1 MGGCVQRRTYINP
14 GGAQPPGTCHLNPM
28 GSSHSYVTDPNA
40 FATGVEEN
48 VDEGR
53 WKAYDYVVVG
63 GGLLHFGSRYF
74 NNR

>member
-1 MGGCVQRRTYINP
+1 
-14 GGAQPPGTCHLNPM
+14 M

-48 VDEGR
+48 VGEGR